1 MSDQNTK
8 RYSPPETADASQNC
22 SQPDYYKVTII
33 ETSAQLFSSDYS
45 AFNVERKHFATLAE
59 VKAWLKEHYGK
70 AKRSKM
76 YCEPNGEQC
85 GYIYKFRNADR
96 SHAPVETWN
105 QCDWVSI
112 SAISEQRVILTQQK

>member
-1 MSDQNTK
+1 MRTK
-8 RYSPPETADASQNC
+8 
-22 SQPDYYKVTII
+22 PDYYKVKIV
-33 ETSAQLFSSDYS
+33 ETGAKLFSDDYS
-45 AFNVERKHFATLAE
+45 TFNVERKHFATLAE

-76 YCEPNGEQC
+76 YCDKTNGESQQC
-85 GYIYKFRNADR
+85 GYIYKFRNADW

-112 SAISEQRVILTQQK
+112 SAISEQEVLL